1 MSKKAVS
8 IRLPTLPTRTV
19 RHAGEEHWVHQ
30 RSTDRSGVEP
40 QSFDRARRQFSSPLR
55 RMHSGWMD
63 GPAAI
68 RRSMRRTWPKRVTLV
83 HE

>member
-30 RSTDRSGVEP
+30 RSTGRSGVEP
-40 QSFDRARRQFSSPLR
+40 QSSDRVRGQFSSPLR
-55 RMHSGWMD
+55 TMDSGWMD
-63 GPAAI
+63 GPATI
-68 RRSMRRTWPKRVTLV
+68 RKSMRRTWPKRVTLV
-83 HE
+83 DE